1 MKTVNSQREEDPLRL
16 SFFLPTTIGCGSET
30 EPAVTTCTASR
41 SLVAGRGSF
50 QRPTGLAGGS
60 KAPRRTAPATEEWPQ
75 PGLDPAAGAGPRQPT
90 ALLLLPRIDA
100 TTHDGA
106 TTTTATTPDGYAAT
120 HSEPSLAKTRSAELI
135 SGGP

>member
-1 MKTVNSQREEDPLRL
+1 M
-16 SFFLPTTIGCGSET
+16 GCGSET

-60 KAPRRTAPATEEWPQ
+60 KAPRRTAAAEEWPQ
-75 PGLDPAAGAGPRQPT
+75 PGLDPAGAGAGPRQPT
-90 ALLLLPRIDA
+90 ALLLRIDA

-120 HSEPSLAKTRSAELI
+120 HSEHSLAKTRSAELI